1 MHVDLVWYG
10 TREISRRI
18 RGDCGSLPFIQD
30 YDYSRLD
37 VARIFFL
44 GKKCVCDM
52 GERGGEY
59 GSRMYSYHC
68 NAKWLTNSHSFC
80 WCLVLLRI

>member
-1 MHVDLVWYG
+1 
-10 TREISRRI
+10 
-18 RGDCGSLPFIQD
+18 
-30 YDYSRLD
+30 
-37 VARIFFL
+37 
-44 GKKCVCDM
+44 M